1 MFEEVVMNLIEENA
15 MQYGLY
21 LPNYGVFGDVRLLAD
36 LAREAE
42 AVGWDGFFL
51 WDHIAEQYEDT
62 TTMLPMIDP
71 WVALAAIAMQTEK
84 LRIGTTVT
92 PLPRR
97 RPWKLARETVSIDRL
112 SNGRLILGV
121 GIGAGELEW
130 DHLGEETDL
139 RSRGQMLDEGLDI
152 LTGLWSGEPF
162 SYSGKHYQIEHAQ
175 FLPTPVQQPRIP
187 IWVGGLWG
195 NKAPFRRMARWD
207 GMFPLFDVFGPE
219 QHAPFKESV
228 QYVQSLRSDPT
239 NPFDIIK
246 MGVTPG
252 DNSDESRGRIQPA
265 IDAGAT
271 WWLELMM
278 PEVYELG
285 HGPEAFDLLR
295 KRVMQGP
302 PRV

>member
-195 NKAPFRRMARWD
+195 NKA
-207 GMFPLFDVFGPE
+207 GMVCFPCSMCL
-219 QHAPFKESV
+219 
-228 QYVQSLRSDPT
+228 VQSNMRH
-239 NPFDIIK
+239 
-246 MGVTPG
+246 
-252 DNSDESRGRIQPA
+252 SRKAFNMYSR
-265 IDAGAT
+265 
-271 WWLELMM
+271 
-278 PEVYELG
+278 
-285 HGPEAFDLLR
+285 FDLTRQTHLTSSKWGSRRGTTPMNHEGGFNLR
-295 KRVMQGP
+295 
-302 PRV
+302 